1 MTYLPVGQLHSRAE
15 SLVAKFEQS
24 LRGAGYIDSAIDLD
38 RKALELCPPDH
49 PEQTVSLAM
58 TSLERQG
65 TLRKPLSWTKKH
77 WRFTPTDTLIGRHR

>member
-38 RKALELCPPDH
+38 CKALDFTRLITPSEL
-49 PEQTVSLAM
+49 SRWL
-58 TSLERQG
+58 
-65 TLRKPLSWTKKH
+65 
-77 WRFTPTDTLIGRHR
+77 